1 MIIVTTSLPGRNR
14 MTIALTLAL
23 VVHLAIII
31 GIRFQPFAPM
41 AAESPPLHVS
51 LQTRANRIEP
61 LEPAPEAAADNR
73 GGGEATAPPS
83 VVSDTVTRRGM
94 TVSMAEALDE
104 GSMNEAL
111 EPPPDVDLE
120 EALDNPDSA
129 TPQSVPATPPKQ
141 RLSATSLM
149 RQARK
154 IAMSMTTLEKQRPLD
169 SGDDAEAHGTSAKFS
184 VREAY
189 IQAWV
194 LKVQQWGNRNFPDEA
209 RRGGLTGSLTM
220 SVTLRADGTVV
231 NMTLMRTSGHDVLD
245 EAARRIVALA
255 APYAPFPES
264 LRTEHGDSLTI
275 RRTWQFL
282 QGSRLASG

>member
-1 MIIVTTSLPGRNR
+1 
-14 MTIALTLAL
+14 MT
-23 VVHLAIII
+23 
-31 GIRFQPFAPM
+31 
-41 AAESPPLHVS
+41 
-51 LQTRANRIEP
+51 
-61 LEPAPEAAADNR
+61 
-73 GGGEATAPPS
+73 
-83 VVSDTVTRRGM
+83 
-94 TVSMAEALDE
+94 EALDQ
-104 GSMNEAL
+104 GSINEAL
-111 EPPPDVDLE
+111 EPPPDTDIE

-129 TPQSVPATPPKQ
+129 APQPVPTTHPKH

-169 SGDDAEAHGTSAKFS
+169 SGDDAEARGTSAKFS

-189 IQAWV
+189 IQAWI
-194 LKVQQWGNRNFPDEA
+194 LKVQEWGNRNFPDEA

-220 SVTLRADGTVV
+220 SVTLRADGTVE
-231 NMTLMRTSGHDVLD
+231 NMTLTRTSGHDVLD
-245 EAARRIVALA
+245 QAARRIVALA

-264 LRTEHGDSLTI
+264 LRVEHGDSLTI